1 MTEINEFELFALLTV
16 CLAIIGYGQLH
27 IVKKFDTNVG
37 YCTLYDRKT
46 ATYWYIIGNLFAC
59 STLQAKPYKINR
71 LPLPFN
77 PKQQTNNDIVK
88 IVLSDDIVSY
98 NIGKG
103 EHEIFREE

>member
-1 MTEINEFELFALLTV
+1 MTEIIEFELFAPLTV

-59 STLQAKPYKINR
+59 STLQAKPYKIN
-71 LPLPFN
+71 
-77 PKQQTNNDIVK
+77 PKQQMNNDIVK
-88 IVLSDDIVSY
+88 IVLSGDIVSY